1 MRCPVLIAVFAG
13 ITLTA
18 NSQFTLLP
26 QAGFENSNTKIS
38 YNNLSY
44 FSPLAQ
50 FQPKF
55 GLRADYKFK
64 NGFGPFAGIS
74 TSRSLV
80 SYAFNDPE
88 KGMTEYNAS
97 MGKMQAQLQA
107 GLQYTSKPIF
117 FKKQTSANKTSSA
130 KTVETATG
138 NHSYYSS
145 GCSRSYSYSGCGSR
159 KSNTA
164 EKTEKTKPQNKG
176 WSFRLQPSAGVGFIP
191 SNVEDLVVAP
201 AGTQNNY
208 TYNAGNNKTTLLT
221 GMGFEFAKNEKRL
234 FTLSV
239 NYFKGLGDNATSFT
253 SESGGKTT
261 TTMLNSKL
269 SGWGATLGIP
279 ISFTKKTGT
288 TATQKVEQKPKYD
301 CQRYKMECRYRCRK
315 TI

>member
-1 MRCPVLIAVFAG
+1 VFAG

-44 FSPLAQ
+44 FSPLTQ

-130 KTVETATG
+130 KTVETATS

-145 GCSRSYSYSGCGSR
+145 DAVVPIRIRLRLQEIKHCR
-159 KSNTA
+159 KN
-164 EKTEKTKPQNKG
+164 KPQNKG
-176 WSFRLQPSAGVGFIP
+176 WSLSSSAFSRCGFIP
-191 SNVEDLVVAP
+191 S
-201 AGTQNNY
+201 T
-208 TYNAGNNKTTLLT
+208 
-221 GMGFEFAKNEKRL
+221 
-234 FTLSV
+234 
-239 NYFKGLGDNATSFT
+239 
-253 SESGGKTT
+253 
-261 TTMLNSKL
+261 
-269 SGWGATLGIP
+269 
-279 ISFTKKTGT
+279 
-288 TATQKVEQKPKYD
+288 
-301 CQRYKMECRYRCRK
+301 
-315 TI
+315 